1 MVSRQCGSV
10 YVGSESD
17 AVNSEVMRRYVE
29 HDVQDT
35 QGRRRQRVGRAA
47 KMRDDEFTRNVDEF
61 PKREMCGVEREEVS
75 QSQNQ
80 DRSRNVHVR

>member
-1 MVSRQCGSV
+1 MSSTTCKIHKDGGENEWR
-10 YVGSESD
+10 
-17 AVNSEVMRRYVE
+17 
-29 HDVQDT
+29 
-35 QGRRRQRVGRAA
+35 RAA

-80 DRSRNVHVR
+80 DRSRNVR